1 MMMTSG
7 LPLVFVVGA
16 ILVLGATG
24 NLFSASPFVIAG
36 QVAAVALNLWARASF
51 EKGTFRVSA
60 APGGPSLIRRGPY
73 RFIRHPMYSAA
84 LLLIWA
90 SIVGH
95 LSLLTIGIGVV
106 VTAVAVARVSA
117 EERLLRAQYPDYP
130 GYAQTTKA
138 LIPFVF

>member
-1 MMMTSG
+1 MKRSLDVLTPDVASLVIGVGG
-7 LPLVFVVGA
+7 LGHM
-16 ILVLGATG
+16 
-24 NLFSASPFVIAG
+24 
-36 QVAAVALNLWARASF
+36 AVAYLREL
-51 EKGTFRVSA
+51 T
-60 APGGPSLIRRGPY
+60 GGPSLIRRGPY

-90 SIVGH
+90 SIAGH